1 MQWEENRQRK
11 AERLKTQL
19 KSAEES
25 ELKLKPKL
33 NKHSVRIAA
42 QDARRQQGTVA
53 DHLCVCC
60 ICQRLVLERGIACP
74 SRVSPW
80 LPLHPSSAAVVQVRT
95 SGTATHRAAGTA

>member
-1 MQWEENRQRK
+1 MFMFGYSL
-11 AERLKTQL
+11 LKTQL

-53 DHLCVCC
+53 DHLCVC
-60 ICQRLVLERGIACP
+60 QRLVLERGIGYP

-80 LPLHPSSAAVVQVRT
+80 LPLHPPFAAVVQVRT